1 MGNET
6 TILDVRAAQ
15 AVIEADRQ
23 ERAEQAFKRIQ
34 EALAECKCDL
44 VAFVIVGEQRIPV
57 PVQVIAR

>member
-23 ERAEQAFKRIQ
+23 ER
-34 EALAECKCDL
+34 
-44 VAFVIVGEQRIPV
+44 IVGEQRIPV